1 MTAVGDVV
9 RHPVITEKAMDAMD
23 FQNTLT
29 FVVDLNAT
37 KPEIADAVS
46 DRYDVTV
53 ENVNTMVTMDGT
65 KKALVRLSDADDAQD
80 VASRIGVF

>member
-23 FQNTLT
+23 FENTLT

-37 KPEIADAVS
+37 KPEIADAVA

-53 ENVNTMVTMDGT
+53 VSVNTMVTMNGT